1 MTLKTAEDRGQKT
14 LKMMNITGI
23 SHIHSAYS
31 YDSEFSLSRIKEIL
45 IQRGYRFGIICDH
58 QKDFDDQRFRT
69 LSEEC
74 AGLSDNTFCLI
85 PGLEFEFGSVHIL
98 GVGMSSYFD
107 PEDIAGC
114 LDGIGLRNG
123 LSVWAHPSLKDLN
136 RMNPYLHLLNGVEVW
151 SARYGSKYAPSVS
164 LCSLI
169 KNLTNV
175 FAYAGVDAHRE
186 DQAHDLYLKMEVE
199 KIEEGAILAELK
211 AGRYSLNFAKFQIPA
226 TAELSLLQK
235 IMFPVLLKGYKVVDG
250 IVDVIKED

>member
-1 MTLKTAEDRGQKT
+1 
-14 LKMMNITGI
+14 MNISGI
-23 SHIHSAYS
+23 FHIHSVYS

-45 IQRGYRFGIICDH
+45 IRRGYRFGVICDH
-58 QKDFDDQRFRT
+58 QKDFDDKRFET
-69 LSEEC
+69 LRAEC
-74 AGLSDNTFCLI
+74 AGLSDRTFCLI

-123 LSVWAHPSLKDLN
+123 LLVWAHPSLKDLN

-169 KNLTNV
+169 NNLNNV

-186 DQAHDLYLKMEVE
+186 DQLHDLYLKMELE

-211 AGRYSLNFAKFQIPA
+211 AGRYSLNFSKFQILA
-226 TAELSLLQK
+226 KAGLSLRQK
-235 IMFPVLLKGYKVVDG
+235 IIFPVLLQGYK
-250 IVDVIKED
+250 IVDKIVDKIF